1 MPSSISGAVPDGCAV
16 TFAQVLSRHGARDP
30 TAGKSQAYGA
40 LVDRIHASVSEYN
53 GRAGFIQDYEYT
65 LGADELTA
73 FGEQQMVN
81 SGINFYRRYGHLVRE
96 DEGDGISLFIRSAG
110 QKRVVESARKWTEG
124 FHQSREADKN
134 VKTPDGDNNDGYP
147 YDILV
152 IPEGTEYNNTLS
164 DELCTAFEKG
174 PDTGKESQATWLD
187 VFAPDIAE
195 RLNEN
200 LLPGANLTLEET
212 VYMMDLCPYNTVADA
227 NGRLSPFC
235 ALFSPDEWHSYDYH
249 ESLGK
254 WYGYGSGSALAP
266 TRGVGFVNELVA
278 RLTGRPVEDATSTNA
293 TLDDGAPPA
302 TFPLG
307 RKLYADFSHD
317 NDMSSIY
324 AAMGLYNETE
334 PLPETE
340 RRGPGKTG
348 GYSASWSVPFAA
360 RMYVEKMACGG
371 SSDDEEEFV
380 RVIVN
385 DRVIPLQNCDADELG
400 RCRLSKYVES
410 LSFARSGG
418 HWDLCFA

>member
-1 MPSSISGAVPDGCAV
+1 MPDGCAV

-30 TAGKSQAYGA
+30 TVGKSQTYAA
-40 LVDRIHASVSEYN
+40 LVDRIHTSVSEYN
-53 GRAGFIQDYEYT
+53 GPAGFLEHYEYT
-65 LGADELTA
+65 LGAEELTA
-73 FGEQQMVN
+73 FGEQEMVN
-81 SGINFYRRYGHLVRE
+81 SGINFYRRYGHLA
-96 DEGDGISLFIRSAG
+96 GDGDAEGLSLFVRSAG
-110 QKRVVESARKWTEG
+110 QGRVVDSARKWTEG
-124 FHQSREADKN
+124 FHQSREADKQ
-134 VKTPDGDNNDGYP
+134 VKTPDNDGYP

-164 DELCTAFEKG
+164 DEMCTAFEKG
-174 PDTGKESQATWLD
+174 PDTGKEAQSVWLD
-187 VFAPDIAE
+187 VFVPDITD

-212 VYMMDLCPYNTVADA
+212 IYMMDLCPYNTVADP

-235 ALFSPDEWHSYDYH
+235 ELFSVDEWHSYDYH

-254 WYGYGSGSALAP
+254 WYGYSSGSALAP
-266 TRGVGFVNELVA
+266 TRGVGFVNELIA
-278 RLTGRPVEDATSTNA
+278 RLTGQPVEDSTSTNT
-293 TLDDGAPPA
+293 TLDSEPA

-317 NDMSSIY
+317 NDMTSIY

-334 PLPETE
+334 PLPTAE
-340 RRGPGKTG
+340 RRGPGKTA

-371 SSDDEEEFV
+371 EDEEEFV
-380 RVIVN
+380 RVLVN

-410 LSFARSGG
+410 LDFARSGG